1 MRNKI
6 LSLLL
11 SVIIAF
17 AMWLYV
23 ITNVSTE
30 SVDTFNN
37 VQVVFEGETAMAE
50 RGLMLTSGKTVSVS
64 LRISGKRSDL
74 QRVNSNNI
82 SVKVDLSKIYDPGDH
97 ELSYN
102 IITPG
107 DVPVGALT
115 VENRSPAT
123 VRISVDQKIK
133 KDVPVVMNFSG
144 SAPEGFIS
152 DPENAVLDYSVI
164 NVTGPSAVVDLIDHA
179 RIDINLDGQTESI
192 SENYRY
198 TLCDAAGEPVDA
210 EQVVTNVAEVH
221 LDLKIERFEEVGLTL
236 NLVYGGGVKEEN
248 VNVDIKPSTIKI
260 SGNESLLE
268 GLTEINLGTVNLAD
282 ITETTQLSFPITL
295 PENVTNLSGITEA
308 AVNIEF
314 VGVSTKEFIA
324 EQIQAVN
331 VPEGLDCSLMSE
343 ALKVT
348 LRGPTAQ
355 IKALD
360 PEYILVTVDLSGKE
374 IGTSTCKASI
384 SVPVEGFVDIGA
396 VGTYSVSVT
405 LQEKEP

>member
-152 DPENAVLDYSVI
+152 DSENAVLDYTMI
-164 NVTGPSAVVDLIDHA
+164 NVTGPSTVVNQIDHA
-179 RIDINLDGQTESI
+179 RIDVSLEGQTESI

-221 LDLKIERFEEVGLTL
+221 LDLKIERFEEVSLTL

-268 GLTEINLGTVNLAD
+268 GLTEINLGTVNLAE